1 MTKSICLELFSG
13 VTELVTDCF
22 NHRSTEARPLG
33 IPPKVP
39 ISGRRSYNVCEILQ
53 NRPRY

>member
-13 VTELVTDCF
+13 VTELDTDRF
-22 NHRSTEARPLG
+22 HHGSTETRALG

-39 ISGRRSYNVCEILQ
+39 ISARRSHDVCEISQ